1 MKKINNVEDVTK
13 KAEVSITIV
22 SRVINETKFVEKET
36 KMKVSKAI
44 KKLNYAI
51 SLSANSL
58 RGKEQD

>member
-13 KAEVSITIV
+13 KAEVSIATV

-36 KMKVSKAI
+36 KMKASKAI